1 MRCFLKKRVLC
12 VTSLR
17 RSSSDLLESNVMK
30 EKEVVDLPRL
40 FLASPSDS
48 GYFGEK

>member
-1 MRCFLKKRVLC
+1 MSPGSV
-12 VTSLR
+12 
-17 RSSSDLLESNVMK
+17 DPPIILESNVMK
-30 EKEVVDLPRL
+30 EKEVVDPPRL